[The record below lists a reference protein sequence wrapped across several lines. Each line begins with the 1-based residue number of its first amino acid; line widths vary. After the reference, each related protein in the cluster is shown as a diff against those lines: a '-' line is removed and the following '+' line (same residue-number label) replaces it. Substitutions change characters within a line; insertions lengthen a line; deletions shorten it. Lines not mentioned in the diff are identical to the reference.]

1 MNKNQ
6 AAQIIAQAAAQL
18 KAGKQ
23 GEHPADRVEV
33 AKRKVLMDG
42 VSNEV
47 ADRNRAALSSDEFT
61 AVVSVNAAQA
71 EAARPEREK
80 SPRHLDQSDV
90 FSLLG
95 DALDGY
101 EVR

>member
-1 MNKNQ
+1 MNKTQ
-6 AAQIIAQAAAQL
+6 AAKIIAQAQAQL
-18 KAGKQ
+18 KAAKQ
-23 GEHPADRVEV
+23 GEHPADRVET

-42 VSNEV
+42 VTND
-47 ADRNRAALSSDEFT
+47 AATRNRAALSSDEFT
-61 AVVSVNAAQA
+61 AVVSVNAARA

-80 SPRHLDQSDV
+80 SPRHLNQSDV

-95 DALDGY
+95 QGLDEY